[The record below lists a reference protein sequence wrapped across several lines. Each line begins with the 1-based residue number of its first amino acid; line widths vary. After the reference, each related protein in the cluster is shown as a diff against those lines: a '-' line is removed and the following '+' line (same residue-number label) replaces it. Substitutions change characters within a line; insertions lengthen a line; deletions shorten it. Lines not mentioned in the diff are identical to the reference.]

1 MKRDVAEKVVAS
13 MENINSILY
22 GLLPY
27 LKEHS
32 NEDEYAKLQ
41 REIARIS
48 NGIDQNLYPIV
59 LEQYPDLDPLKNSD
73 LKIS

>member
-1 MKRDVAEKVVAS
+1 MNRETAEKVVIS

-27 LKEHS
+27 LKEHC

-41 REIARIS
+41 REIARVS
-48 NGIDQNLYPIV
+48 NGIDQNLYPII
-59 LEQYPDLDPLKNSD
+59 LEQYPDLDPLSK
-73 LKIS
+73 

>member
-1 MKRDVAEKVVAS
+1 

-32 NEDEYAKLQ
+32 SEEEYAKLQ
-41 REIARIS
+41 REIARVS
-48 NGIDQNLYPIV
+48 NGIDQNLYPIIFN
-59 LEQYPDLDPLKNSD
+59 QYPDLDPLSK
-73 LKIS
+73 